1 MNATAMLAEQS
12 FMAKYHAQAKRYLKD
27 RGRYE
32 SASADEFAKVAAYLR
47 HQDFRRAIEPYSRQR
62 ANIVCSWYALQA
74 MPVSIDM
81 MPAALKEAVAMWDE
95 MISSVAKQFGYQADT
110 GEKHGG

>member
-1 MNATAMLAEQS
+1 MNATAMLAGQS
-12 FMAKYHAQAKRYLKD
+12 LMIKYHAQAKRYLKD

-32 SASADEFAKVAAYLR
+32 SASADEFTKVAEYLR
-47 HQDFRRAIEPYSRQR
+47 HQDFRRAIEPCVRQR
-62 ANIVCSWYALQA
+62 ANLIGSWFALQA

-95 MISSVAKQFGYQADT
+95 MIGSVAKQFGYQADT
-110 GEKHGG
+110 DSKS